1 MNNTDVQMLMKMLM
15 QVICMTW
22 NRSDVKYGWPV
33 YRLLDAIL
41 HIPPVIGPVQEGL
54 TCRAVCCRKIELN
67 SASMHSGHLAN
78 PIGNLH
84 GQGTSTA
91 CGRAVLSAHRK
102 CRRQAG

>member
-54 TCRAVCCRKIELN
+54 HAEQFVAERLSSIPPRCIRGILRTP
-67 SASMHSGHLAN
+67 LA
-78 PIGNLH
+78 
-84 GQGTSTA
+84 TFTD
-91 CGRAVLSAHRK
+91 K
-102 CRRQAG
+102 EQAPHAAL